1 MSNAK
6 VIGKI
11 TPKLK
16 ICGSV
21 KYSTGG
27 GGGQSN
33 VVLPKSIVTS
43 VFVSRSY
50 VSTSNTAT
58 IEEV

>member
-6 VIGKI
+6 VVGKI

-27 GGGQSN
+27 GVQSN
-33 VVLPKSIVTS
+33 FVLPKSIVTS
-43 VFVSRSY
+43 VFVCRSF
-50 VSTSNTAT
+50 VSTSNTAI